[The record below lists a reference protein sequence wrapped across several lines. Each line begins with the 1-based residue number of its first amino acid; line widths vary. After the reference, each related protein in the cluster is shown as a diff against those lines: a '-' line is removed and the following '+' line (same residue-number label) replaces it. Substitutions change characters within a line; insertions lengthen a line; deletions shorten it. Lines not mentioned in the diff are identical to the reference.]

1 MERKNLGII
10 GGLAAAAGI
19 TFAAG
24 NASADRFRLER
35 PEPRENLAR
44 IIEVTGPAIVSSII
58 DETGTRAAATA
69 IVGSPVNPRVGCAG
83 EDWRLNVG
91 PEPKAGAEFGVA
103 HSTLPVLG
111 EYNVTFLASPRVGD
125 VRVAKLQCVRGG
137 GPGPDGKIGT
147 ADDVKPDDTEDL
159 SIEVTSVAGVHSADH
174 DPFVYHGEEAP
185 LDGHSEMPVELSAG
199 VIDNVP
205 MVGDPS
211 QNIGAVLSAKV
222 DPVANGLY
230 ARVPMGVTYR
240 VGQVHETVTG
250 VDGTEK
256 DVSGTA
262 HCGFLGAGWS
272 PILAQKRVDVRVALE
287 AGLGICRSTE
297 IDTGEGTRVP
307 GATDVAARFAAGVE
321 VGSEHLAGRVG
332 ADFVVSDQDSLQ
344 QWGPNA
350 SLVVRF

>member
-10 GGLAAAAGI
+10 SGLAAAAGI
-19 TFAAG
+19 TLAAG
-24 NASADRFRLER
+24 NAAAERFRVER
-35 PEPRENLAR
+35 TEPRDNLAE
-44 IIEVTGPAIVSSII
+44 IMSVEGPSIVWKRI
-58 DETGTRAAATA
+58 DETRKSVEVTA
-69 IVGSPVNPRVGCAG
+69 SPGSPVNVQVGCPS
-83 EDWRLNVG
+83 DWRLNVG
-91 PEPKAGAEFGVA
+91 TEPAATAEHGVA
-103 HSTLPVLG
+103 HSTLPGTGVN
-111 EYNVTFLASPRVGD
+111 NVALFAPVRVGET
-125 VRVAKLQCVRGG
+125 RTANFECTKGEA
-137 GPGPDGKIGT
+137 GPDGNFGT
-147 ADDVKPDDTEDL
+147 GDDVVHDREKL
-159 SIEVTSVAGVHSADH
+159 SVRVTAVAGAPAETA

-230 ARVPMGVTYR
+230 ARVPIGVTYR

-297 IDTGEGTRVP
+297 IDTGPGTLRVQ
-307 GATDVAARFAAGVE
+307 GATDVATRFAAGIE
-321 VGSEHLAGRVG
+321 VGSARLAGRVG
-332 ADFVVSDQDSLQ
+332 ADFVVSDQDSTQ